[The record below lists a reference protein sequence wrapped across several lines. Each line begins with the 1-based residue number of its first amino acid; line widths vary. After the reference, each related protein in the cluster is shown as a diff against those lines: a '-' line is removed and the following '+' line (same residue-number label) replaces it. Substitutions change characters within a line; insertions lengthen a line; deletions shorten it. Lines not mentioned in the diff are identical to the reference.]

1 MTVIAYAYQADGKL
15 AAFEMPEGLS
25 NAEVIDAVKT
35 ELGAERAM
43 LLVHDAVKNPEK
55 EAA

>member
-1 MTVIAYAYQADGKL
+1 MTVIAYAHNRDGTL

-25 NAEVIDAVKT
+25 NEQVIDAVKS

-43 LLVHDAVKNPEK
+43 LLVHDASKNPEK
-55 EAA
+55 ETA